1 MSAPAPAAKEDT
13 PSTAPTG
20 KPKVEE
26 KAEIL
31 ELIEEDDEFEE
42 FEGAAWDDAKAAD
55 GEEGQLWQDDWDDDD
70 VQDTFTQQ
78 LRQQIDAAGQG
89 GSTNP

>member
-13 PSTAPTG
+13 TTTAA
-20 KPKVEE
+20 KPKAEE
-26 KAEIL
+26 KAEVL

-42 FEGAAWDDAKAAD
+42 FEGAAWDDAKAND

-89 GSTNP
+89 MTTNS